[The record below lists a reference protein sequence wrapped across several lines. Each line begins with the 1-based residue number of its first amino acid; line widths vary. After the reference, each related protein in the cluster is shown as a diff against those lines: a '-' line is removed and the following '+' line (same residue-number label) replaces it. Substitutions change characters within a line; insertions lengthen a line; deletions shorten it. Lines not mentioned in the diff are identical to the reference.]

1 MGKRL
6 SISLSDDDEAVV
18 QSFTGRDGSSRATL
32 MDWARQRGLRL
43 GRSPSEAAIL
53 RALARVGA
61 EALHEQGMDAGY
73 AALAA
78 ELGHGDADAR
88 EARRRYAHRT
98 DAAVG
103 P

>member
-6 SISLSDDDEAVV
+6 SISLSDEDEAVL
-18 QSFTGRDGSSRATL
+18 QAFTGPDSHDGTML
-32 MDWARQRGLRL
+32 TDWARRRGLNL
-43 GRSPSEAAIL
+43 GPSPSEAAVL

-61 EALHEQGMDAGY
+61 EALSERGLDAGY
-73 AALAA
+73 AAMAA
-78 ELGHGDADAR
+78 ELGQDTADSR
-88 EARRRYAHRT
+88 EARHRYARRT